1 MTLITIYS
9 LIYLF
14 ASIVTIVLANK
25 AQHFKDRHPAIDGAA
40 SLEAFKALARVNMYF
55 ALSQIVVLLA
65 GMAVGGVIIFLHGAT
80 GFLFVMATNAILLL
94 LSFSLLAPR
103 FCAKWSGFAK
113 RFGISS
119 MRERRDHV
127 QSSQFQSCDHDSST

>member
-55 ALSQIVVLLA
+55 ALIQIGVLLA

-94 LSFSLLAPR
+94 LSFRNKKIETEVRSLTASDELRAEY
-103 FCAKWSGFAK
+103 
-113 RFGISS
+113 
-119 MRERRDHV
+119 ERACHSWVKKALPD
-127 QSSQFQSCDHDSST
+127 F